1 LKMTWIIGILLITA
15 YLVGCGD
22 TQPAAPLPASAVTF
36 PTLPATDS
44 AQPGDVD
51 GDNRITRTDMLKIT
65 LYVQGVVP
73 RGAFIEEA
81 ADTNKDGIISED
93 DATFDLVSTP

>member
-1 LKMTWIIGILLITA
+1 MNWIIGILLIIA
-15 YLVGCGD
+15 FLAGCSD
-22 TQPAAPLPASAVTF
+22 TQPMAPLPTSAETLAC
-36 PTLPATDS
+36 LPATDS

-81 ADTNKDGIISED
+81 ADTNKDGIITED
-93 DATFDLVSTP
+93 DATFDLVNTP